1 MKAPSREERIA
12 NCVNLLTSKPDFPAF
27 SQHIQKVLAA
37 VDDNEATVHELT
49 GLIMRDYSLSLK
61 LLRTANFY
69 NLSGRQIMS
78 VSHAVIMI
86 GTEGVRNL
94 ASSLLIFEHFY
105 KKPTGVREL
114 MMLSM
119 LSANHVRDIA
129 MRIPALR
136 PEEAYLC
143 GMVRNLG
150 EVLIGYYLPGPYAR
164 ILQRMAERKQA
175 ASAASLDVLQ
185 FTFEDIGEAVIRYW
199 RMPERVAACQ
209 QPQSAHVASRASP
222 DSLLHRAVSLGHNI
236 TTAVYRM
243 DPEAGADH
251 LKACL
256 REQSAWLPLARKEV
270 EGILKSSLSDTQ
282 ESFAAM
288 GVQLDQLRLE
298 AQTRSAVEALAEA
311 NPSRAAEQAD
321 SGPQDR
327 DTLERLTKEVCVLL
341 DSSAD
346 FDLNA
351 LILKVLEAIYRGAGF
366 DRVIFAFLNE
376 EGTSIEGRIGIGD
389 NVDSLIEKF
398 KFRMSLSGG
407 PVSLALLLKHSVVA
421 DTERDEANKIGRLF
435 GCSYLCLY
443 PVVVARQVVGCIYG
457 ESQKPRSDLTGT
469 ELHILEELRDSLA
482 SAIARMKRRPT
493 LAMAKPGAWS

>member
-1 MKAPSREERIA
+1 MTALSRQERIA
-12 NCVNLLTSKPDFPAF
+12 NCVSSLTTKPDFPAF

-37 VDDNEATVHELT
+37 VEDNESTVGELT
-49 GLIMRDYSLSLK
+49 GFIMRDYSLSLK
-61 LLRTANFY
+61 LLRTANIY
-69 NLSGRQIMS
+69 NVSGRRIMS

-119 LSANHVRDIA
+119 LSANHVREIA
-129 MRIPALR
+129 TRVPTLR

-164 ILQRMAERKQA
+164 ILQRISERKQT
-175 ASAASLDVLQ
+175 ASAACLDVLQ

-199 RMPERVAACQ
+199 GMPERVAACQ
-209 QPQSAHVASRASP
+209 QPQSPIVAPKPSEE
-222 DSLLHRAVSLGHNI
+222 SLMYAAVSLGHNI

-243 DPEAGADH
+243 DPQAGADH

-256 REQSAWLPLARKEV
+256 REQSPWLTIARKEV
-270 EGILKSSLSDTQ
+270 EEILKTALSDTQ
-282 ESFAAM
+282 ESFSAM

-298 AQTRSAVEALAEA
+298 AQTRSVVQALQES
-311 NPSRAAEQAD
+311 NSSPETGLVD
-321 SGPQDR
+321 SGPHDD
-327 DTLERLTKEVCVLL
+327 DTLERLSKEVCLL
-341 DSSAD
+341 LNSPSE

-351 LILKVLEAIYRGAGF
+351 LVLKVLEAIHRGAGF
-366 DRVIFAFLNE
+366 DRVIFAFLSE
-376 EGTSIEGRIGIGD
+376 DRTSIEGRIGVGD
-389 NVDSLIEKF
+389 EVDGLIEKF
-398 KFRMSLSGG
+398 KFRMSLGG
-407 PVSLALLLKHSVVA
+407 GAVSLALLLKHTIVA
-421 DTERDEANKIGRLF
+421 DTAREEAGKIGKLF

-457 ESQKPRSDLTGT
+457 ESQKTRPDLTAR
-469 ELHILEELRDSLA
+469 ELSILEELRDTLA
-482 SAIARMKRRPT
+482 SAIARLKRRPS
-493 LAMAKPGAWS
+493 LAFNPGTRG

>member
-12 NCVNLLTSKPDFPAF
+12 ACVSSLTAKPDFPAF

-37 VDDNEATVHELT
+37 VEDNESTVRELT

-61 LLRTANFY
+61 LLRTANIY
-69 NLSGRQIMS
+69 NLSGRKILS

-105 KKPTGVREL
+105 KKPSGVREL

-119 LSANHVRDIA
+119 LSANHVREIA
-129 MRIPALR
+129 TRVPTIR

-164 ILQRMAERKQA
+164 ILKRMADRKQT

-199 RMPERVAACQ
+199 GMPEQVAACQ
-209 QPQSAHVASRASP
+209 QSQSAIRASKASP
-222 DSLLHRAVSLGHNI
+222 ESLMAAAVTLGHHI

-243 DPEAGADH
+243 DPKEGADH

-256 REQSAWLPLARKEV
+256 REQSAWLPIARKEV
-270 EGILKSSLSDTQ
+270 EEILKIGLSDTQ
-282 ESFAAM
+282 ESFSAM
-288 GVQLDQLRLE
+288 GIQLDELRLE
-298 AQTRSAVEALAEA
+298 AQTRSTVQALAEDGSA
-311 NPSRAAEQAD
+311 QSTGEADPSPPD
-321 SGPQDR
+321 G
-327 DTLERLTKEVCVLL
+327 DTLERLAKDVCLLL
-341 DSSAD
+341 DSPSE
-346 FDLNA
+346 FELNA
-351 LILKVLEAIYRGAGF
+351 LILKVLEAIHRGAGF
-366 DRVIFAFLNE
+366 ERVIFAFLNE
-376 EGTSIEGRIGIGD
+376 EGTSIEGRIGVGD
-389 NVDSLIEKF
+389 NVDSLIEQF
-398 KFRMSLSGG
+398 KFRMSLGGG
-407 PVSLALLLKHSVVA
+407 PVSLALLLKHTVVG
-421 DTERDEANKIGRLF
+421 DTGGAEANKIGRLF
-435 GCSYLCLY
+435 GSSYLCLY

-457 ESQKPRSDLTGT
+457 ECRNPRPDLNSRD
-469 ELHILEELRDSLA
+469 LSILEELRDSLA
-482 SAIARMKRRPT
+482 AAIARLKRRPA
-493 LAMAKPGAWS
+493 LAAKAVW